1 MKICFVNT
9 NIAWGGGEKWHLEQ
23 AELLYTSGFKISF
36 ICHPHSELFKK
47 IQKKPYSIF
56 TIKTG
61 KTSFLNPLKRFKI
74 KSFLIKSKPSSV
86 ILNLPQDVKLVAPI
100 AKKLNISKVIYRR
113 GMDHPIKRSFIN
125 KVIYINCL
133 TDFIA
138 NSKAVSR
145 SITKNFPELKDR
157 IHIIYNS
164 VSLME
169 TPPPK
174 KTTEKII
181 LGNLGRL
188 VKQKGQEDL
197 IDLAILLKKQS
208 FNFEIIIAGTGPLH
222 DLLID
227 KVKSN
232 NLEDCVKL
240 LGHCDTGVFLKK
252 IDFFIFPSRFEG
264 LSNALL
270 EAMLYRKVIF
280 AYDIS
285 SNSEIIN
292 NGSDGFLF
300 ELKNIQAMSKKIIE
314 IASNQ
319 VKLQEIQEGCLQKLK
334 EKFDKSK
341 TTQQLIELVS

>member
-36 ICHPHSELFKK
+36 ICHPQSELFKK
-47 IQKKPYSIF
+47 IHKKPYSIF

-61 KTSFLNPLKRFKI
+61 KISFSNPLKRFKI
-74 KSFLIKSKPSSV
+74 KSFLATSKPDSV

-100 AKKLNISKVIYRR
+100 AKKLNISKIIYRR

-125 KVIYINCL
+125 KQIYINCL
-133 TDFIA
+133 TNLIA
-138 NSKAVSR
+138 NSDTVSR

-157 IHIIYNS
+157 IKIIYNS

-174 KTTEKII
+174 KITEKII
-181 LGNLGRL
+181 IGNLGRL
-188 VKQKGQEDL
+188 VEQKGQEDL
-197 IDLAILLKKQS
+197 IDLAALLKRNM
-208 FNFEIIIAGTGPLH
+208 FNFEILIAGTGPLL
-222 DLLID
+222 DSLQEKI
-227 KVKSN
+227 KAN
-232 NLEDCVKL
+232 NLENNIKL
-240 LGHCDTGVFLKK
+240 LGHCNADSFLKR

-280 AYDIS
+280 AYDVS
-285 SNSEIIN
+285 SNSEIIQDKF
-292 NGSDGFLF
+292 NGYLF
-300 ELKNIQAMSKKIIE
+300 DLKDIDSIAKMVIKVAKNEKEIHTIQD
-314 IASNQ
+314 N
-319 VKLQEIQEGCLQKLK
+319 CLIKLK
-334 EKFDKSK
+334 EKFDKKK
-341 TTQQLIELVS
+341 TTQQLIELIS